1 MTSTSSAK
9 QKALEAYSGS
19 IIFAEELTANEGESH
34 AIEGL
39 DPDKSVRDLRHRIAH
54 AIDNPAS
61 WSTMQVIFAGEV
73 MEDMTKSLSHYG
85 VHKGD
90 TVYFIRT
97 VVEAPP
103 PYNAEPD
110 APVQVARKATAPVPA
125 PATAASSSSSAGP
138 SVPVLK
144 TLFFKDLDGKSLVL
158 RDVGIDTRMSAVF
171 RRLAEEKSMD
181 VEWLRFIWSG
191 KQLNGNLTVRD
202 YGIMNESTIH
212 IVARLRG
219 GHDSA

>member
-19 IIFAEELTANEGESH
+19 IIFAEELMANEGESH

-54 AIDNPAS
+54 AIYNPAS

-73 MEDMTKSLSHYG
+73 MEDIQ
-85 VHKGD
+85 GD
-90 TVYFIRT
+90 TVYFIRS

-103 PYNAEPD
+103 PYNVEPD

-125 PATAASSSSSAGP
+125 PATAASSSSSAAP

-158 RDVGIDTRMSAVF
+158 SDVGIDTRMSAVF

-181 VEWLRFIWSG
+181 TEWLRFIWSG